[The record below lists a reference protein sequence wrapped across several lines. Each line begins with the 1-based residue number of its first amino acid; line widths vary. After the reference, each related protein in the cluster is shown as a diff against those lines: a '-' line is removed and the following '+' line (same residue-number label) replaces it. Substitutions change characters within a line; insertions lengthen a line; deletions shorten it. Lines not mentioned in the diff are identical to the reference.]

1 MKYVKVALGLA
12 TGVAIGLGSAAL
24 GLAAPSA
31 AAPAGPG
38 NANDTISQLVSLG
51 KQVIVDRLSDAP
63 LSEASVVSVRPG
75 TATRQMAWD
84 PDQTRGGEQVV
95 YVAVR

>member
-1 MKYVKVALGLA
+1 MKYLKVALGEA
-12 TGVAIGLGSAAL
+12 TGVAGATL

-75 TATRQMAWD
+75 AATRQMAWD